1 LRIGVRAVVR
11 EGRLHSRNYDAAV
24 LGSGRLTWFRV

>member
-11 EGRLHSRNYDAAV
+11 EGRLHSRAYM
-24 LGSGRLTWFRV
+24 GSFRLRGLTWFRI